1 MRFMIWI
8 KLSSSTSV
16 FGSLMILP
24 SKYGAMMAERV
35 LSKDGSVMLI
45 SRGLGKPYLRFC
57 NPTEITMIDIRL

>member
-8 KLSSSTSV
+8 KLL
-16 FGSLMILP
+16 SLV
-24 SKYGAMMAERV
+24 GAMMAERV